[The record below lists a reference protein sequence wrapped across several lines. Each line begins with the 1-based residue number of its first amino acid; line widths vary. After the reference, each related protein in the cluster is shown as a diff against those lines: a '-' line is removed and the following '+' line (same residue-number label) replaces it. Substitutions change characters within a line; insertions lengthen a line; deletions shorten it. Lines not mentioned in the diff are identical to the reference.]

1 MECKIGKIPILIVPF
16 YGPRDDNPE
25 WWAKLK
31 ARVNLKD
38 YQHIILGG
46 DSNVIQNMTL
56 DQKHYRGQHKPRSQR
71 KLQSWHD
78 QDFVHDVFRH
88 MHPDKV
94 EFTWAPFTVNP
105 RERRITS
112 RIDIVLASP
121 RLLPFV
127 KKITHE
133 YRFHNLI
140 DHNGVTIEIDFEGVS
155 KMKGPFRSPTNLT
168 TDPLYIETINNVIKK
183 TVVESTVAHHTEAEL
198 AILTTENLLAED
210 MLISSSDLLDLILLN
225 CQNTTKEYIRERNII
240 RNRTKDKIDENIKQL
255 TKDVKNYPNNNF
267 KQNLLTNAI
276 NDMTEYLRE
285 KANVDL
291 KYLRNRW
298 INEGE
303 KPSAWYLKLAK

>member
-1 MECKIGKIPILIVPF
+1 
-16 YGPRDDNPE
+16 
-25 WWAKLK
+25 
-31 ARVNLKD
+31 
-38 YQHIILGG
+38 
-46 DSNVIQNMTL
+46 
-56 DQKHYRGQHKPRSQR
+56 
-71 KLQSWHD
+71 
-78 QDFVHDVFRH
+78 
-88 MHPDKV
+88 
-94 EFTWAPFTVNP
+94 
-105 RERRITS
+105 
-112 RIDIVLASP
+112 
-121 RLLPFV
+121 
-127 KKITHE
+127 
-133 YRFHNLI
+133 
-140 DHNGVTIEIDFEGVS
+140 
-155 KMKGPFRSPTNLT
+155 MKGPFRSPTNLT